1 MTICEKTM
9 TDRLTDH
16 SIQQALVPGIVEH
29 LDDSVALRHQL
40 HAHPE
45 LAYQEFAT
53 SDLVAKKLEEYGYQL
68 HRGLAGT
75 GIVATLKKGSGSR
88 IIGLRA
94 DMDALPILEQ
104 TGLPYASRTAG
115 AMHACGHDGHTA
127 TLLAAARHLAT
138 DSSFDGT
145 LRLIFQPAEEGLG
158 GARRMVEEGLFQLFP
173 CDAIFAF
180 HNMPGFPAGRF
191 GMLPNGFMAS
201 SDTVLIKVLGNGGH
215 GSMPHLT
222 VDATLVAAH
231 IVVALQTVVSRHI
244 DPRQM
249 AVVTVGSLHAGN
261 APNVI
266 AETADLQLSV
276 RAYAPE
282 VRQRLRERICE
293 LVEAQAR
300 VFGARVEIDYQWRY
314 PALQNDAAM
323 TGFARA
329 TLIEWLGEDALI
341 ADLQPLTGSE
351 DFSFMLQACP
361 GCYLII
367 GNGEGEQGG
376 CMVHNPRYDFND
388 AILPIGASYWVKL
401 VEKFLS

>member
-1 MTICEKTM
+1 M

-29 LDDSVALRHQL
+29 LDDSVALRRQI

-53 SDLVAKKLEEYGYQL
+53 SDLVAQKLEEYGYQL

-115 AMHACGHDGHTA
+115 TMHACGHDGHTA

>member
-1 MTICEKTM
+1 M
-9 TDRLTDH
+9 TDKYQH
-16 SIQQALVPGIVEH
+16 LVPGIVAQ
-29 LDDSVALRHQL
+29 LPQTIALRHQL

-45 LAYQEFAT
+45 LAYEEFST
-53 SDLVAKKLEEYGYQL
+53 SDLVAQKLTEYGYDV

-75 GIVATLKKGSGSR
+75 GVVGTLKKGDGAA

-94 DMDALPILEQ
+94 DMDALPITEQ
-104 TGLPYASRTAG
+104 TGLPYASKING

-127 TLLAAARHLAT
+127 TLLAAARHLAL
-138 DSSFDGT
+138 DSNYNGT

-158 GARRMVEEGLFQLFP
+158 GARRMVEEGLFELFP

-180 HNMPGFPAGRF
+180 HNMPGFPTGQF
-191 GMLPNGFMAS
+191 GMLPGGFMAS
-201 SDTVLIKVLGNGGH
+201 SDTVKIKVLGNGGH
-215 GSMPHLT
+215 GSMPHLA

-231 IVVALQTVVSRHI
+231 LVVALQTIVARNI

-266 AETADLQLSV
+266 AETAELQLSV
-276 RAYAPE
+276 RAYAPA
-282 VRQRLRERICE
+282 VRQQLRERITA
-293 LVEAQAR
+293 LVEAQAA

-323 TGFARA
+323 TAFARD
-329 TLIEWLGEDALI
+329 TVVEWLGEDALLP
-341 ADLQPLTGSE
+341 DLQPLTGSE
-351 DFSFMLQACP
+351 DFSFMLQACA

-388 AILPIGASYWVKL
+388 AILPVGASYWVKL
-401 VEKFLS
+401 VEKFLP

>member
-1 MTICEKTM
+1 M

-29 LDDSVALRHQL
+29 LDDSVALRHQI

-53 SDLVAKKLEEYGYQL
+53 SDLVAQKLEEYGYQL

-75 GIVATLKKGSGSR
+75 GIVATLKKGRGSR

-314 PALQNDAAM
+314 PALQNDTAM

>member
-1 MTICEKTM
+1 M

-29 LDDSVALRHQL
+29 LDDSVALRHQI

-75 GIVATLKKGSGSR
+75 GIVATLKKGTSPR

-138 DSSFDGT
+138 EADFDGT

-276 RAYAPE
+276 RAYTPE

>member
-1 MTICEKTM
+1 MTERTI
-9 TDRLTDH
+9 DSLT
-16 SIQQALVPGIVEH
+16 QQALVPGIVEH
-29 LDDSVALRHQL
+29 LADSVALRHQI

-53 SDLVAKKLEEYGYQL
+53 SDLVARKLEEYGYQL

-75 GIVATLKKGSGSR
+75 GIVATLKKGTSSR

-138 DSSFDGT
+138 EADFDGT

-314 PALQNDAAM
+314 PALRNDAAM
-323 TGFARA
+323 TDFARA
-329 TLIEWLGEDALI
+329 ALTEWLGEEALI

-388 AILPIGASYWVKL
+388 AILPIAASYWVKL